1 MIAAFNKVHFP
12 KLQRIRALGQ
22 SMLNALNKS
31 DGPSGED
38 GGYVRYNRWS
48 KACLRFGIRLDD
60 CTGESLGTLPQDN
73 DSEDESEDESGDGR
87 SDDDYDD
94 NADDGGEWAS
104 ESNEEV
110 NEWARG
116 FPLPEG
122 SGRIMELTHLLGM
135 SDDERRS

>member
-60 CTGESLGTLPQDN
+60 CTGESLGTLPQDDN
-73 DSEDESEDESGDGR
+73 SEDESEDESGDER

-94 NADDGGEWAS
+94 DNDDDGGECIKYILS
-104 ESNEEV
+104 KLRN
-110 NEWARG
+110 
-116 FPLPEG
+116 
-122 SGRIMELTHLLGM
+122 H
-135 SDDERRS
+135 RRRLNFLYVQINSLNRKPS